1 MQFQINVC
9 LGCCT
14 NTSKARLKSMF
25 FENFS
30 SLRRF
35 LRAPRLL
42 HSKFFEKLLILAFE
56 ANNALSRQ
64 IELFLRKVIFTNFST
79 FLRIL
84 EHCELVHFLKIHVY
98 IYDRL
103 SSFFSD
109 QFLRTHMPLSELVF
123 KGEFVV
129 VEGDFLPQGAV
140 QIGSL
145 IHVQKSR
152 FYQHKLDLIFS
163 GSSLATKYLHNEV
176 FLLEG

>member
-1 MQFQINVC
+1 MEWLFIIT
-9 LGCCT
+9 LHLDT
-14 NTSKARLKSMF
+14 LFPPAIILKISKM
-25 FENFS
+25 
-30 SLRRF
+30 
-35 LRAPRLL
+35 RLL
-42 HSKFFEKLLILAFE
+42 L
-56 ANNALSRQ
+56 
-64 IELFLRKVIFTNFST
+64 TFST
-79 FLRIL
+79 
-84 EHCELVHFLKIHVY
+84 V
-98 IYDRL
+98 
-103 SSFFSD
+103 FFSD

>member
-1 MQFQINVC
+1 VLIRYLSGKAEQNLFSRSSSTSGTDSSIRIRKTRGAG
-9 LGCCT
+9 GCT
-14 NTSKARLKSMF
+14 ERKWFISV
-25 FENFS
+25 
-30 SLRRF
+30 SL
-35 LRAPRLL
+35 AM
-42 HSKFFEKLLILAFE
+42 
-56 ANNALSRQ
+56 
-64 IELFLRKVIFTNFST
+64 IFTV
-79 FLRIL
+79 
-84 EHCELVHFLKIHVY
+84 LVASAG
-98 IYDRL
+98 IY
-103 SSFFSD
+103 FGY

>member
-1 MQFQINVC
+1 MVIYYHITFRYID
-9 LGCCT
+9 
-14 NTSKARLKSMF
+14 TSRHN
-25 FENFS
+25 FENFQNV
-30 SLRRF
+30 F
-35 LRAPRLL
+35 IID
-42 HSKFFEKLLILAFE
+42 FF
-56 ANNALSRQ
+56 
-64 IELFLRKVIFTNFST
+64 
-79 FLRIL
+79 
-84 EHCELVHFLKIHVY
+84 HCF
-98 IYDRL
+98 
-103 SSFFSD
+103 FFSD